1 MIIFSLNARFI
12 LRGGKVNPIGHDQ
25 ADHAVDLVLLARL
38 GWLHIPVIVHLHD
51 HVGEAETVNRVSV
64 YLDPVG

>member
-25 ADHAVDLVLLARL
+25 ADHAVDLVFPALL
-38 GWLHIPVIVHLHD
+38 GWLHVAVIVHLHD
-51 HVGEAETVNRVSV
+51 HVGETEEVDGVGV
-64 YLDPVG
+64 YLDAI